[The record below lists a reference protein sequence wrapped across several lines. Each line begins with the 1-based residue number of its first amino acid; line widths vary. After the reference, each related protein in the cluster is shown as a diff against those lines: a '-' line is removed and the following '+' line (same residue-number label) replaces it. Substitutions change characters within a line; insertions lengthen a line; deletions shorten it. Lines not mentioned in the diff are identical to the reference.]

1 VIMLNAA
8 NGSGILRIAGM
19 IFALA
24 LTGCAISS
32 STPGEEYEISHLRV
46 VFLDEKQIRD
56 KWEEVTGKT
65 AVMMTPRL
73 VLESKRRE
81 EVVGGFYDFHTSTI
95 YCPKMNFEVCGH
107 ELHHAVLGRFHLER

>member
-1 VIMLNAA
+1 VIFQNAVCRA
-8 NGSGILRIAGM
+8 GIFRTAGM
-19 IFALA
+19 IVA
-24 LTGCAISS
+24 LTLSGCVIGP
-32 STPGEEYEISHLRV
+32 STSGEEYEISHLRV

-73 VLESKRRE
+73 VLESKRQK
-81 EVVGGFYDFHTSTI
+81 EVVVGFYDFRTRTI

-107 ELHHAVLGRFHLER
+107 ELHHAVLGRFHFD